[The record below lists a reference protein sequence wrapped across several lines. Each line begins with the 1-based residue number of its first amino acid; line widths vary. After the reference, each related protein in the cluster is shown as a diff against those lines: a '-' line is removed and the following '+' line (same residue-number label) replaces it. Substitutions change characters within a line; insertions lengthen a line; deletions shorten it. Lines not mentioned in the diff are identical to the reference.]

1 MAITLATQNSKL
13 TGKIRMKLR
22 YLFVLWCVLNIG
34 WVQAGEVLSDEA
46 PSDSVRALLLLSVS
60 DMKVAKLQGAS
71 QRKADIWLN
80 EMSPRLQKR
89 MPDSKYR
96 LDFLSAVYYEATR
109 AGLEPALV
117 LGLIEVKSNFNKHS
131 VSPAG
136 AQGYMHV
143 MPFWVKAIGKPDHD
157 DLFNMR
163 TNLRYGCT
171 ILRNYLGIENGDM
184 YRALG
189 RYDGSLGKPEFPN
202 LVRAAWKENWGMTS
216 P

>member
-1 MAITLATQNSKL
+1 
-13 TGKIRMKLR
+13 MKLR

-117 LGLIEVKSNFNKHS
+117 LGLIEVKSNFNEHS

-171 ILRNYLGIENGDM
+171 IFRNYLGIENGDM

>member
-1 MAITLATQNSKL
+1 
-13 TGKIRMKLR
+13 MKR
-22 YLFVLWCVLNIG
+22 YLLILWCVTYIG
-34 WVQAGEVLSDEA
+34 WVQAEEVL
-46 PSDSVRALLLLSVS
+46 SDSVRALLLLSVS
-60 DMKVAKLQGAS
+60 DLTVTELQVDS
-71 QRKADIWLN
+71 KREADIWLN

-89 MPDSKYR
+89 IPDSKSR

-109 AGLEPALV
+109 AGLDPQV
-117 LGLIEVKSNFNKHS
+117 VMGLIEVKSNFNKHS
-131 VSPAG
+131 VSSSG

-143 MPFWVKAIGKPDHD
+143 MPFWVQAIGKPDHD

-171 ILRNYLGIENGDM
+171 ILRNYLGIENGDL

-189 RYDGSLGKPEFPN
+189 RFDGSLGKAEFPN
-202 LVRAAWKENWGMTS
+202 KVRDAWKNNWSINS